1 MHLTSLKNIIL
12 NLFPIL
18 IFFLTAIPVR
28 VFGINYSSSTLN
40 LTVNII
46 MYICVPIYLVILNYH
61 QTQKNIFSF
70 VIIYLFLL
78 MMLILFL
85 AATHIIGAWAM
96 GTNFLRPTGLSLALI
111 KLVSKCCVSILT
123 VSWIIACVIK
133 WIRVKN

>member
-61 QTQKNIFSF
+61 QTQKNIFINDVNIVSGSNS
-70 VIIYLFLL
+70 Y
-78 MMLILFL
+78 
-85 AATHIIGAWAM
+85 HRCM
-96 GTNFLRPTGLSLALI
+96 GYGN
-111 KLVSKCCVSILT
+111 
-123 VSWIIACVIK
+123 
-133 WIRVKN
+133 